1 MGGLCIGN
9 YVETIQHKNSTI
21 LKKIQLFIGFID
33 FFNANHNKILSEL
46 ELKMGNINEELK
58 YKDSLESFG
67 IKWDEDDGDK
77 EDFNIFGED

>member
-1 MGGLCIGN
+1 MR
-9 YVETIQHKNSTI
+9 
-21 LKKIQLFIGFID
+21 
-33 FFNANHNKILSEL
+33 
-46 ELKMGNINEELK
+46 NINEELK